1 MIERFPDE
9 ARIIMNERFGRD
21 SLMALATVE
30 GGLPRV
36 RTVNAYYEDGCFYVI
51 THARSGKMRQIA
63 AEPRLALC
71 GDWFTAQGVGENMG
85 WIRKPE
91 NAALAGK
98 LRTAFASWYGNGHV
112 NEADPDTCIL
122 RIRLTS
128 GVLMNQGT
136 RYEIDFS

>member
-1 MIERFPDE
+1 MTERFPDE
-9 ARIIMNERFGRD
+9 ARTIMNERFGRD

-30 GGLPRV
+30 NGTPRV
-36 RTVNAYYEDGCFYVI
+36 RTVNAYYENGCFYVI

-71 GDWFTAQGVGENMG
+71 GDWFTAQGMGENLG
-85 WIRKPE
+85 WICKPE
-91 NAALAGK
+91 NAALAEK
-98 LRTAFASWYGNGHV
+98 LRTAFAGWYGNGHV

-128 GVLMNQGT
+128 GVLMNQGA
-136 RYEIDFS
+136 RYEIDFG